1 MMKSDQKILIATGG
15 TGGHVFPA
23 YSLAQYFIKKGLNIK
38 ITTDKRGFKFLKNY
52 KNINLKIINSK
63 TIFRKNPIR
72 IIISFIQII
81 FAFIN
86 SFIFLLKFKP
96 KIVFGMGGYSSFPV
110 CLAAST
116 LKIPFIIY
124 ENNLILGKAN
134 KFLLPFAYKIFV
146 SYLSLEGIKKKYES
160 KIIEIGNIVRE
171 EIINFNQKK
180 NNLNGEKINILILG
194 GSQAAKSFAE
204 ILPKIFEKCLK
215 EKIKLKI
222 YQQCLLSQNNELD
235 KKYKSLNIEFELFNF
250 SYNLLHYFSRIDLA
264 ITRSGSSMLAELLNC
279 RVPFITIPFPY
290 AADNHQMK
298 NAKYFEKKGYSF
310 LIQENEIE
318 KKLFSLIKSI
328 HKDKDL
334 LNQMKEK
341 QNNHSDKLVFE
352 KINNIIKEL
361 INE

>member
-1 MMKSDQKILIATGG
+1 
-15 TGGHVFPA
+15 
-23 YSLAQYFIKKGLNIK
+23 
-38 ITTDKRGFKFLKNY
+38 
-52 KNINLKIINSK
+52 
-63 TIFRKNPIR
+63 
-72 IIISFIQII
+72 
-81 FAFIN
+81 
-86 SFIFLLKFKP
+86 
-96 KIVFGMGGYSSFPV
+96 
-110 CLAAST
+110 
-116 LKIPFIIY
+116 
-124 ENNLILGKAN
+124 
-134 KFLLPFAYKIFV
+134 LPFSYKIFV